1 MVQKQ
6 SRKGKNKNTPT
17 DLSLEAGLGTLQ
29 RAQDYFNL
37 WENFQNLGQELLTPE
52 ARDYYLN
59 NASLANPWLI
69 SDVLNKA
76 GQKIFENP
84 QHFYRVTEEYSKD
97 LAELMNQS
105 FDVSQGAEKSPL
117 HVKKDKRFKDVEW
130 TTNPYFKFLKD
141 SYLLWD
147 RWIENVFDNVEG
159 LDEETARKVRFF
171 TRLIRDSVS
180 PNNFFWLNP
189 MILKKTIDTQGGN
202 LMQGL
207 GLLLKDLAQG
217 QGQLDIQMVD
227 PKDFRLGENLATTS
241 GAVVFQN
248 DLFQLIQYTPTTD
261 LVHHVP
267 LLIIPPCINKYYIF
281 DLREHNSFVKWFVD
295 KGYTVFII
303 SWVNPDQ
310 DTALKTFEDYVL
322 KGLLEATHVVRE
334 ICNVE
339 KVNALGFCIGGNFLA
354 VLSGYLAAQ
363 QIMNPLNSTTYL
375 ATIFDF
381 KDAGD
386 LKVFVDRA
394 QLETLERQ
402 INDKGYLDGRILART
417 FSLLRAN
424 DLIWSF
430 VISKY
435 FLGESPAAFDLLYWN
450 SDSTNLP
457 AAMYTYYLRR
467 MFIENKLLTPG
478 GITIGNVPIDL
489 KQVVVDSFILN
500 TKEDHIA
507 PWRSGY
513 EGACAFSGNTKF
525 CLGGSGHV
533 AGIFNPPKDNK
544 YSYWVGPSICDKPEE
559 WLDIAQ
565 EKEGSWWD
573 EWESWLKER
582 SGTKVSA
589 RDLTHPKY
597 PVIEPAPGSY
607 VKVKIKNSLRHK

>member
-6 SRKGKNKNTPT
+6 AQKGNKKKTLT
-17 DLSLEAGLGTLQ
+17 DVPLDASLGTLK
-29 RAQDYFNL
+29 RAQEYFDL
-37 WENFQNLGQELLTPE
+37 WQNFQQLGQELLTPE

-59 NASLANPWLI
+59 NVSLVNPWMI
-69 SDVLNKA
+69 GDVLGKA

-84 QHFYRVTEEYSKD
+84 QNFYRATEQYSQQLSD
-97 LAELMNQS
+97 LM
-105 FDVSQGAEKSPL
+105 KSTVEMSPDLLPL
-117 HVKKDKRFKDVEW
+117 TKKDKRFKDPEW
-130 TTNPYFKFLKD
+130 TNNPYFKFLKD

-147 RWIENVFDNVEG
+147 KWIEDVFENVEG
-159 LDEETARKVRFF
+159 LDEETARKARFF

-189 MILKKTIDTQGGN
+189 MILKKTIDTQGNN

-207 GLLLKDLAQG
+207 GHLIKDLEHG

-227 PKDFRLGENLATTS
+227 PKDFQLGENLATTPGS
-241 GAVVFQN
+241 VVFQN
-248 DLFQLIQYTPTTD
+248 DLFQLIQYKPTTEK
-261 LVHHVP
+261 VYQIP

-281 DLREHNSFVKWFVD
+281 DLREHNSFVKWCVD
-295 KGYTVFII
+295 EGYTVFII

-310 DTALKTFEDYVL
+310 DTAHKTFEDYVFQ
-322 KGLLEATHVVRE
+322 GLLEAVSVAKE
-334 ICNVE
+334 ICDVE
-339 KVNALGFCIGGNFLA
+339 KINALGFCIGGNFLA
-354 VLSGYLAAQ
+354 PLSGYLAVQ
-363 QIMNPLNSTTYL
+363 KTPNPLNSTTYL

-386 LKVFVDRA
+386 LKVFVDKK
-394 QLETLERQ
+394 QLEDLETQ
-402 INDKGYLDGRILART
+402 IKGKGYLDGRILART

-435 FLGESPAAFDLLYWN
+435 FMGESPAAFDLLYWN

-457 AAMYTYYLRR
+457 AAMYTYYLRK
-467 MFIENKLLTPG
+467 MFIENKLLVPG
-478 GITIGNVPIDL
+478 GITLRDVSIDL
-489 KQVVVDSFILN
+489 KKVVIDSFILN

-513 EGACAFSGNTKF
+513 EGACAFSGDTKF

-533 AGIFNPPKDNK
+533 AGIFNAPKDKK

-559 WLDIAQ
+559 WLDLAQ
-565 EKEGSWWD
+565 EKDGSWWV
-573 EWESWLKER
+573 EWEAWIQER
-582 SGTKVSA
+582 SGAKVLA
-589 RDLTHPKY
+589 RDLNHPKHKA
-597 PVIEPAPGSY
+597 IEPAPGSY
-607 VKVKIKNSLRHK
+607 VKIKINDPAQRK